1 MASGPTGVLVSQ
13 NETTAQA
20 IYAEPSDGRAPSS
33 RFPCRFINT
42 TTEVR
47 TWIRGLRYLSAGF
60 LVSNSMTQCSAN
72 SQHRLG
78 GSKYWQNC
86 LYLTVSGRVP
96 SVQIDTR
103 TRVQCVRP
111 YPFEACTSALSQ
123 LDMHTPHPHAC
134 RSGESRQFLDR
145 KGNCSI
151 SAGRSLNTTC
161 FRISITLICGCFR
174 PVVRMNVSH
183 FHHTSSRQQ
192 SNAAFFLLRIS

>member
-20 IYAEPSDGRAPSS
+20 IYAVNSEPSDGRAPSS
-33 RFPCRFINT
+33 RFPCRFINP

-72 SQHRLG
+72 
-78 GSKYWQNC
+78 
-86 LYLTVSGRVP
+86 
-96 SVQIDTR
+96 
-103 TRVQCVRP
+103 
-111 YPFEACTSALSQ
+111 SQ